1 MSNSVMLW
9 DKDIREPLFEFLYEI
24 YGKNRITDPSAEATT
39 ASEQSFYSIAN
50 FEIFVLYL
58 YTK

>member
-1 MSNSVMLW
+1 MLW
-9 DKDIREPLFEFLYEI
+9 DKDIREPLFEFLYET